1 MIHFFRYVNSCN
13 LLQKKKKSEPY
24 PIRIK
29 PKSLIAEEQLNL
41 HFKLMVEKWIQKRS
55 ENSQTVASWTVWCVF
70 ILLNELWVNKEEVLD
85 KLEKI
90 FRRMGQLARGEFQ
103 VEIVLMD

>member
-13 LLQKKKKSEPY
+13 LLQKKKSEPY

-85 KLEKI
+85 KLEKT